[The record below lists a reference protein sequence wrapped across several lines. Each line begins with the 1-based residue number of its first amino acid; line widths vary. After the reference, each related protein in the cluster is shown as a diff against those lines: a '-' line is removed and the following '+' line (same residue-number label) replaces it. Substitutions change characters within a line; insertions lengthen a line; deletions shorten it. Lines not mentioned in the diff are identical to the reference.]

1 MLVARRLYASHT
13 ARVAC
18 RAMTVPHPL
27 SLRTMAFITPI
38 PATKQPIAPLGARL
52 PLPLATRTS
61 PARRAASGVACRSYA
76 SPEVYDIAF
85 SFRDFES
92 EVAFLLE
99 AQATHGT
106 GPLSRFLEVGC
117 GPARHCTLL
126 ASAANTTCVGL
137 DASQEMI
144 DYATQRAQRE
154 GVTDRVAFMQG
165 DMAAPGGW
173 AGEIP
178 GGPVDMAAVLLGTL
192 CHCLD
197 NAAALQCF
205 CNLAE

>member
-1 MLVARRLYASHT
+1 MLVARRLHALHA

-18 RAMTVPHPL
+18 RAMAVPQPRT
-27 SLRTMAFITPI
+27 LRTVAFMAPL
-38 PATKQPIAPLGARL
+38 PALKPPHRALGARA
-52 PLPLATRTS
+52 PLP
-61 PARRAASGVACRSYA
+61 PARRAASDLSCRSYGA
-76 SPEVYDIAF
+76 PEVYDIAF

-126 ASAANTTCVGL
+126 AAAAGTAAVGL
-137 DASQEMI
+137 DASQGML
-144 DYATQRAQRE
+144 DYAAQRAQRE
-154 GVTDRVAFMQG
+154 GVADRVTFMTA

-173 AGEIP
+173 AAQIP
-178 GGPVDMAAVLLGTL
+178 GGAVDMAAVLLGTL
-192 CHCLD
+192 SHCLD
-197 NAAALQCF
+197 NAAALRCF
-205 CNLAE
+205 ANLAE